1 MNSTGKIC
9 PNELQDN
16 EDDQNSNSKMQKYDE
31 EMALS
36 VKRSLQHEDLHLNP
50 SIPFQYKQMQ
60 LYNVIQGGVGSWRP
74 EDPQGFLVNQ
84 TS

>member
-1 MNSTGKIC
+1 MNSTGKIF

-16 EDDQNSNSKMQKYDE
+16 EDDQNSNSKRQKYDE

-50 SIPFQYKQMQ
+50 SKPLQHKQKDKQ
-60 LYNVIQGGVGSWRP
+60 SKVVGLETRGSLGLAGQP
-74 EDPQGFLVNQ
+74 N
-84 TS
+84 